1 MTNPGIVAK
10 IAASADTARPG
21 DCPRCGAAVLRARAG
36 RTAALDVIA
45 DPTPVDLVG
54 EIQARLDGRL
64 TWRLITTRLGVGRI
78 VWRDPR
84 RSPPPHPARAP
95 RPPMPAPA
103 HPGGPAVTRNYTI
116 HLPVG
121 LELLNANQ
129 RLHRRGAVPP
139 HREHPGR
146 RDARVLRGR
155 HDARR
160 TRLGR

>member
-78 VWRDPR
+78 VWRDPAEV
-84 RSPPPHPARAP
+84 PHHTQP
-95 RPPMPAPA
+95 
-103 HPGGPAVTRNYTI
+103 
-116 HLPVG
+116 
-121 LELLNANQ
+121 
-129 RLHRRGAVPP
+129 
-139 HREHPGR
+139 
-146 RDARVLRGR
+146 VLRDHR
-155 HDARR
+155 CPPQPIQEA
-160 TRLGR
+160 LL